1 MAEFVMK
8 NGFFEFNNQ
17 IKLQI
22 SWTAT
27 GNKCAPIYACIF
39 TDKLKT
45 ESLETQRDK
54 PFCWVRPIDD
64 FFFIWTHGQ
73 EKLKVFFED
82 INKFYPDLKLT
93 SN

>member
-64 FFFIWTHGQ
+64 FFFI
-73 EKLKVFFED
+73 
-82 INKFYPDLKLT
+82 
-93 SN
+93 